1 MMSSLTVPDGLL
13 HRSREE
19 IVGNCQKDTHFQKK
33 IKNNF
38 NQSDEWAIKHSQ
50 TQTEAKKACSAVFS
64 FSVKKYSPFLKQ
76 LKPAA
81 ATLISLPAAFV
92 VFNEIVTHT

>member
-1 MMSSLTVPDGLL
+1 MPATSLTVDNPYKHLPRSAFSLPHHPKVFKLASVTRTDFYCIMMSSLTVPDGLL

-38 NQSDEWAIKHSQ
+38 NQSDE
-50 TQTEAKKACSAVFS
+50 
-64 FSVKKYSPFLKQ
+64 
-76 LKPAA
+76 
-81 ATLISLPAAFV
+81 
-92 VFNEIVTHT
+92 